1 MKQGWSGLMDR
12 RVKER
17 LVGATILLVLLVLL
31 VPELLSGP
39 TPPPVPPPVA
49 AQVGPAPVRNIT
61 VDLLAGHP
69 SREAQAASPADPSQT
84 DPSAASAVAAEGPA
98 AETPARDEPAPD
110 ALHRRD
116 PAPPTVTTLG
126 AQQAAAPAPNHEVS
140 ADTTP
145 TPAPTAASRAPASS
159 SASRK
164 PAPAPPAQHGW
175 AVQVGSFASRANA
188 QSLAR
193 RLQPHQSA
201 LCFRERQGGGVALPG
216 PNRSARR
223 SRRGRAGPDQTREG
237 GLCSESGAAVTFLG
251 VWVLRRVPG
260 FTARPVG
267 LR

>member
-69 SREAQAASPADPSQT
+69 SREAQAASPADPTQT

-140 ADTTP
+140 PPTPTP
-145 TPAPTAASRAPASS
+145 TPAPTPTAASRAPASS

-201 LCFRERQGGGVALPG
+201 YV
-216 PNRSARR
+216 SA
-223 SRRGRAGPDQTREG
+223 SGK
-237 GLCSESGAAVTFLG
+237 GAALRYRVRIGPLADRG
-251 VWVLRRVPG
+251 AAERVRIKLVKEGYAASLVL
-260 FTARPVG
+260 
-267 LR
+267 L